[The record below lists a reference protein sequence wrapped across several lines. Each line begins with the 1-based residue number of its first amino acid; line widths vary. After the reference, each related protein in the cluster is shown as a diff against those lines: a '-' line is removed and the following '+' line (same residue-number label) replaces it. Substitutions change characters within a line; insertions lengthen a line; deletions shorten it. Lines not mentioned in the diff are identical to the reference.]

1 MSEKKEAKK
10 RLTYLKEK
18 YVDGEGNI
26 QSHDDHGEL
35 LPGCLNEEVAELSEL
50 LEQEAQE
57 KALHVGNKRPERKPG
72 ELSEVGKALKNEGAQ
87 YLGNLP
93 DGREFFYRK
102 TTRAG
107 GPGQPE
113 QETQDALCVE
123 GGVAKIV
130 GQRFGPKL
138 IGQLKK

>member
-1 MSEKKEAKK
+1 MSKKTEAKK

-18 YVDGEGNI
+18 YVDEEGGI
-26 QSHDDHGEL
+26 QSHDDDGEL
-35 LPGCLNEEVAELSEL
+35 LPGCSNEEVAELSEL
-50 LEQEAQE
+50 LEQEAQGAEDKKKPKPE
-57 KALHVGNKRPERKPG
+57 KKPG
-72 ELSEVGKALKNEGAQ
+72 ELSEAGKVLKDEGAQ
-87 YLGNLP
+87 YLGHTP

-102 TTRAG
+102 TKVAG

-130 GQRFGPKL
+130 GRMFGPKL